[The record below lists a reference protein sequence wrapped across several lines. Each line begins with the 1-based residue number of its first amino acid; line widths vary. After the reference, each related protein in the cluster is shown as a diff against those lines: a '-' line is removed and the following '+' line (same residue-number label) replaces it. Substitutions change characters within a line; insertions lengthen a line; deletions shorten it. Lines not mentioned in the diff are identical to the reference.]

1 MMRRLNKT
9 AAAIHRAALEMT
21 DEFGFDGWTMEHLA
35 DRVGVSRRTLFNH
48 VPSKMDAVLGP
59 EQEPD
64 PELLEAFLSGGP
76 TGHVG
81 RDLGALVRTV
91 LDAEPIDHD
100 ELVLVRHILATD
112 RQVLDAA
119 RTRFEQITVHF
130 AEVISERE
138 GDQMT
143 PELAG
148 VVLHLVIVVFNA
160 SLDAY
165 LANPSAGTVA
175 DHFTRIFDDLV
186 DLF

>member
-1 MMRRLNKT
+1 
-9 AAAIHRAALEMT
+9 
-21 DEFGFDGWTMEHLA
+21 
-35 DRVGVSRRTLFNH
+35 
-48 VPSKMDAVLGP
+48 
-59 EQEPD
+59 
-64 PELLEAFLSGGP
+64 
-76 TGHVG
+76 
-81 RDLGALVRTV
+81 VRTV

-100 ELVLVRHILATD
+100 ELLLVRHVLTTD
-112 RQVLDAA
+112 KHVLDAA
-119 RTRFEQITVHF
+119 RTRFEQIVVRL
-130 AEVISERE
+130 AELISQRD

>member
-1 MMRRLNKT
+1 MRQSNDA

-21 DEFGFDGWTMEHLA
+21 DEFGFDGWTMDHLA

-64 PELLEAFLSGGP
+64 PELLETFLGGGP

-100 ELVLVRHILATD
+100 ELVLVRHVLTTD
-112 RQVLDAA
+112 RHVLEAA
-119 RTRFEQITVHF
+119 RTRFEQIVVRL
-130 AEVISERE
+130 AELISERD